1 MNGPAVE
8 RLPAAAPKSKENI
21 TDLLLF
27 IIGTGLVGAASSLLS
42 EGNFKSFYNSL
53 SKPPFAPPG
62 WVFSVAWVILYIIM
76 AVSAY
81 MIYSTGHPDKGK
93 ALVIYVGQLFVNFLW
108 SPVFFRFK
116 SLVGAAIVVTVLLF
130 MVAAMMKSFFKINKT
145 AALINVPYL
154 LWTAYALYLTYGFL
168 VLNI

>member
-1 MNGPAVE
+1 MNGPAAE
-8 RLPAAAPKSKENI
+8 RLPAKAPASKEKV

-27 IIGTGLVGAASSLLS
+27 VIGTGLVGAASSLLS
-42 EGNFKSFYNSL
+42 EGNFKAFYDSL
-53 SKPPFAPPG
+53 TKPPLAPPG
-62 WVFSVAWVILYIIM
+62 WLFSVAWVILYILM

-81 MIYSTGHPDKGK
+81 MIYSTDHPDKIK
-93 ALVIYVGQLFVNFLW
+93 ALAVYAGQLFINFLW

-130 MVAAMMKSFFKINKT
+130 MVAAMMKSFYKINKT
-145 AALINVPYL
+145 AALINIPYL